1 MRNAILSKKLHPLR
15 IGTGVRRSFGKVGG
29 QFQVKSICPK
39 NSRSTNGFFS
49 KNLQH
54 DGKGSA
60 LVSVSAKK
68 VEKFIILLTAR
79 TSSCLPVI
87 AWRFRVEITYV
98 GRSQVMIPDGNET
111 GHGAIRQF
119 GRVTSRVSISDN
131 RQLDNN
137 INVFRPTCTRED
149 FVFKVF
155 HDANYNIQSV
165 GLPENLVGTDEANTM
180 TPTICYLAVP
190 DCTYATRI
198 LAGKTTMKIESILLV
213 NAAVISPINGS
224 HIHYKYKTADWLFLK
239 TTVVLMHSSSMQS
252 YCLMIVMCFLPGGML
267 QDFNPPEFCY
277 LMIEPGTGSKIEERF
292 AFDESSMDC
301 EAFQY
306 SGSGAFCNY
315 CSNRR
320 DSEHKPQSCGFDA
333 ETQECVS
340 FEFTGAN
347 GNGNNFVT
355 KKDYEQLCLGKA
367 QTYT

>member
-1 MRNAILSKKLHPLR
+1 
-15 IGTGVRRSFGKVGG
+15 
-29 QFQVKSICPK
+29 
-39 NSRSTNGFFS
+39 
-49 KNLQH
+49 
-54 DGKGSA
+54 
-60 LVSVSAKK
+60 
-68 VEKFIILLTAR
+68 
-79 TSSCLPVI
+79 
-87 AWRFRVEITYV
+87 
-98 GRSQVMIPDGNET
+98 
-111 GHGAIRQF
+111 
-119 GRVTSRVSISDN
+119 
-131 RQLDNN
+131 
-137 INVFRPTCTRED
+137 
-149 FVFKVF
+149 
-155 HDANYNIQSV
+155 
-165 GLPENLVGTDEANTM
+165 
-180 TPTICYLAVP
+180 
-190 DCTYATRI
+190 
-198 LAGKTTMKIESILLV
+198 
-213 NAAVISPINGS
+213 
-224 HIHYKYKTADWLFLK
+224 
-239 TTVVLMHSSSMQS
+239 MHSSSMQS

-306 SGSGAFCNY
+306 SGSGVAHQRSCFDKRLNIMYSSTAFCNY